1 MKEIGIAE
9 FEQLVMERL
18 SNPRNYAGRSLVLW
32 NADDEKSGI
41 AYRVIKQ
48 CCKKY
53 NEENPNDQVWFKM
66 SSYAFED
73 EDYTQ
78 PKTLGP
84 GKKVWCE
91 ELNDYVKPQEWKRCG
106 ILFIKGWHMRP
117 DQDDWLRFV
126 NTHTNHKGGVFQ
138 DCAVIVCNQVNA
150 FYPISNVSEDSLKE
164 EQFGENCDIYHIQP
178 TVEEW
183 AKWAEPFCDSEIL
196 KVVCAYIE
204 KNGVV
209 RDFDYWL
216 RVMDGLDKLKREE
229 EYKDCSLK
237 QIPEKEVSSQ
247 VFGYV
252 QMGDPAP
259 DFCKFIYEYDP
270 AD

>member
-18 SNPRNYAGRSLVLW
+18 TYPRDYAGRSLVLW
-32 NADDEKSGI
+32 NADDVKSGI
-41 AYRVIKQ
+41 AYRVIKR
-48 CCKKY
+48 CCEKY
-53 NEENPNDQVWFKM
+53 NDENPDDQVWFKQ
-66 SSYAFED
+66 SLFTFQD
-73 EDYTQ
+73 DDYTQ

-91 ELNDYVKPQEWKRCG
+91 ELNVYMKPQEWKRLG
-106 ILFIKGWHMRP
+106 ILFNRGCYMLP

-126 NTHTNHKGGVFQ
+126 NTHTNHKGSVFQ

-150 FYPISNVSEDSLKE
+150 MYPVSIVSEDSLKE

-178 TVEEW
+178 TFEEW

-196 KVVCAYIE
+196 KIVCAYIE
-204 KNGVV
+204 KNGVI

-216 RVMDGLDKLKREE
+216 RIMDGLDNLKRKEK
-229 EYKDCSLK
+229 YKDCSLK
-237 QIPEKEVSSQ
+237 QIPEKEVNFQ

-252 QMGDPAP
+252 QRGDPAP
-259 DFCKFIYEYDP
+259 DFCKFIYEYDSV
-270 AD
+270 D